1 MFSISA
7 VGWIPVPPVVTLY
20 LALIFT
26 AVWRGQKTHGTE
38 ESPPPASKSQGAGP
52 VLDWIGDQTS
62 STMTGRMLLHAPY
75 DCLPLVG
82 FSRKLLFTVFQKTD
96 ASIVVQVEI

>member
-1 MFSISA
+1 
-7 VGWIPVPPVVTLY
+7 
-20 LALIFT
+20 
-26 AVWRGQKTHGTE
+26 
-38 ESPPPASKSQGAGP
+38 
-52 VLDWIGDQTS
+52 
-62 STMTGRMLLHAPY
+62 MTGRMLLHAPY